1 MVDLDARLRQRL
13 AERASQQRIRQRY
26 ASRGRCAAQMKL
38 TGGEQLCFAS
48 NDYLGLAGHPAL
60 AAAAIDA
67 LQRYGTGAGASHLIS
82 GHHRA
87 HAELEE
93 ALAEFTGRPRALL
106 FGSGYAANMGAIN
119 ALLERPDLL
128 LQDSLNH
135 ASLIDGGLLC
145 KATSKRYRHADVDSA
160 ARQLSSHQR
169 AQGATLVATD
179 GVFSMDGD
187 CAPLTE
193 LAALCTD
200 RGATL
205 MVDDAHGFGLLGANG
220 GGLVEQLGL
229 SLAEVPVLVGTL
241 GKSFGSYGAFVAGS
255 ETLIESL
262 LQFSRSYIYTTAQPP
277 AIAAAS
283 LAALRL
289 LRDESWRRDQLNE
302 LIRYFRAAAAE
313 LGLPLLPSK
322 TAIQPLLIGGEA
334 ELMAIDAEL
343 RRRGLWVGA
352 IRPPTVAVG
361 SARLRITLT
370 AAHSRSDVDR
380 LLEALA
386 ELCSDDALAER
397 RG

>member
-1 MVDLDARLRQRL
+1 MAL
-13 AERASQQRIRQRY
+13 A
-26 ASRGRCAAQMKL
+26 GV
-38 TGGEQLCFAS
+38 EQLCFAS

-60 AAAAIDA
+60 AAAATDA

-106 FGSGYAANMGAIN
+106 FGSGYAANMGTIN

-160 ARQLSSHQR
+160 ARQLASHQSG
-169 AQGATLVATD
+169 QGATLVATD

-187 CAPLTE
+187 CAPLTD
-193 LAALCTD
+193 LAALCSD

-229 SLAEVPVLVGTL
+229 SAAQVPVLVGTL

-289 LRDESWRRDQLNE
+289 LRDERWRRDQLNE
-302 LIRYFRAAAAE
+302 LISYFRTAGDQ
-313 LGLPLLPSK
+313 LGLPLLPSQ

-380 LLEALA
+380 LLEALGQ
-386 ELCSDDALAER
+386 LCSGEALAER